1 MMTIRQLLD
10 EKGHDVFSVAP
21 NDTVY
26 AALGKMAEKDVG
38 SLVVMDGERLV
49 GLITERDYA
58 RKVFLK
64 GRASPTTRV
73 QDIMETKVLYAQP
86 DRSVE
91 ECMAIMTDKRVRH
104 LPVIDGVKLIGVI
117 SIGDLVKS
125 IIIDQKFLIDQLEH
139 FITGQRC

>member
-1 MMTIRQLLD
+1 MTTIRQLLD
-10 EKGHDVFSVAP
+10 EKGHEVFSVAA

-38 SLVVMDGERLV
+38 SLVVMDGKNLL

-64 GRASPTTRV
+64 GRASRTTRV
-73 QDIMETKVLYAQP
+73 QEIIETKVFYAQP
-86 DRSVE
+86 DQSVE
-91 ECMAIMTDKRVRH
+91 DCMAIMTDKRVRH
-104 LPVIDGVKLIGVI
+104 LPVIEGAKLIGVI

-125 IIIDQKFLIDQLEH
+125 IISDQKFLIDQLEH
-139 FITGQRC
+139 FITGQHS